1 MAKTRW
7 RNPVILLMS
16 IGIANIGAWIYL
28 IALNLTVLEMAE
40 GSAFAVA
47 ALYAIAPAAMLVT
60 NGWSG
65 SVVDRI
71 NKKRLMIGLDISRA
85 ILIGLLPF
93 IHSLEMIYLFVFL
106 LGILNAIFVPASMV
120 YVSML
125 LAPEQRKRFN
135 SFRSLVDSGAF
146 LLGPAI
152 AGVLFVISTPEIA
165 IEINAAVLLAS
176 GLLVMAL
183 PNLEGKKARG
193 ENAESISWTLLRKDL
208 AMVFTFSKSNPNVA
222 RVYLIF
228 SGMMVAATALD
239 SMEAAFS
246 TEVLQLEEDEYGFL
260 VSIAGAGIIAGSITT
275 AIFIKKL
282 AVSFLMQIG
291 AAGTAGGYLIYAF
304 SSSFCGAAA
313 GFFVLAFALAF
324 ANTGF
329 QTFYQEQIPAEV
341 LGRVSSIYGLVEAMG
356 IIVLTMGLGAVSYF
370 FSIRLAVI
378 IGCFGIVAIAL
389 ILWLLDFQNSRVQ
402 QLNAGTSLKES

>member
-1 MAKTRW
+1 MAETRW

-28 IALNLTVLEMAE
+28 IALNLTVLEMADD
-40 GSAFAVA
+40 SALAVA

-60 NGWSG
+60 NVWSG

-106 LGILNAIFVPASMV
+106 LGILNAFFVPASMV

-165 IEINAAVLLAS
+165 IEINAAALLAS

-183 PNLEGKKARG
+183 PNLEEKKARE

-208 AMVFTFSKSNPNVA
+208 AMVFAFSKSNTNVA
-222 RVYLIF
+222 RVYLVF
-228 SGMMVAATALD
+228 SGLMVAATALD

-246 TEVLQLEEDEYGFL
+246 TEVLQLKENEYGFL
-260 VSIAGAGIIAGSITT
+260 VSIAGAGIIAGSITI

-282 AVSFLMQIG
+282 TVSFLMQIG

-304 SSSFCGAAA
+304 SSSFYGAAA

-341 LGRVSSIYGLVEAMG
+341 LGRISSIYGLVEAMG
-356 IIVLTMGLGAVSYF
+356 IIVLTMGFGAISYF

-378 IGCFGIVAIAL
+378 IGSFGILAIAL
-389 ILWLLDFQNSRVQ
+389 ILWRLDFQNSRVQ
-402 QLNAGTSLKES
+402 QLNAETFLKEL

>member
-1 MAKTRW
+1 MAETQW
-7 RNPVILLMS
+7 RNPIILLMS

-40 GSAFAVA
+40 GSALAVA

-93 IHSLEMIYLFVFL
+93 MHSLEMIYLLVFL
-106 LGILNAIFVPASMV
+106 LGILNAVFVPASMV

-152 AGVLFVISTPEIA
+152 AGVLLVISTPEMAIA
-165 IEINAAVLLAS
+165 INAGALLLS
-176 GLLVMAL
+176 GFLVMLL
-183 PNLEGKKARG
+183 PNLEGKIVAGASEK
-193 ENAESISWTLLRKDL
+193 SISWKLLREDV
-208 AMVFTFSKSNPNVA
+208 AMVFTFSQSNSNVA
-222 RVYLIF
+222 RVYLVF
-228 SGMMVAATALD
+228 NGLMVAATALD

-246 TEVLQLEEDEYGFL
+246 TEVLRLKENEYGFL
-260 VSIAGAGIIAGSITT
+260 VSMAGAGIIAGSIITS
-275 AIFIKKL
+275 IFIKRL
-282 AVSFLMQIG
+282 EVPFLMQIG

-304 SSSFCGAAA
+304 SSSFYGAAA

-324 ANTGF
+324 ANMGF
-329 QTFYQEQIPAEV
+329 QTFYQENIPSEV
-341 LGRVSSIYGLVEAMG
+341 LGRVSSIYGLIEAMG
-356 IIVLTMGLGAVSYF
+356 IIVLTIGFGAFSYF

-378 IGCFGIVAIAL
+378 IGCFGIVAIVL
-389 ILWLLDFQNSRVQ
+389 ILWRLDFPNNGVQ
-402 QLNAGTSLKES
+402 QLNAETSLKES

>member
-1 MAKTRW
+1 MAETRW

-165 IEINAAVLLAS
+165 IEINAAALLAS

-208 AMVFTFSKSNPNVA
+208 AMVFAFSKSNPNVA

-246 TEVLQLEEDEYGFL
+246 TEILQLEEDEYGFL
-260 VSIAGAGIIAGSITT
+260 VSIAERNHRWLHYDSDFYKEARSIISYANWCSGYGWRIFDLC
-275 AIFIKKL
+275 IFIVFLRCCSRFLCVGICPRICQHRLSDFLSRADSCRSVGESIQHLWSCRSDGHYRPDNGIRFGVLFLFHPVGCHYRLFRDSSYCTGSL
-282 AVSFLMQIG
+282 AV
-291 AAGTAGGYLIYAF
+291 
-304 SSSFCGAAA
+304 
-313 GFFVLAFALAF
+313 
-324 ANTGF
+324 
-329 QTFYQEQIPAEV
+329 
-341 LGRVSSIYGLVEAMG
+341 GL
-356 IIVLTMGLGAVSYF
+356 SK
-370 FSIRLAVI
+370 
-378 IGCFGIVAIAL
+378 
-389 ILWLLDFQNSRVQ
+389 Q
-402 QLNAGTSLKES
+402 